1 MEKSGSRDVPLRCEA
16 KVQRVRGDARP
27 VRRVGS
33 HRVTLRIPSVFPVHG
48 QVHFTAWHHRRSPFV
63 PPSSWS
69 CASRSAT
76 RGLIEKQVR
85 IVARRVATLHAVV
98 VGMSEGQVQRPD
110 QERPFLI
117 SNIRF
122 WEFVSADYSLLR
134 NERQTK
140 LARHHR
146 DTRGTTTPYNNT
158 TAILIWS
165 QGCTCSFIIRKLPVE
180 QAKDR
185 KRNSGAEG

>member
-1 MEKSGSRDVPLRCEA
+1 MEKSGSRDVPLRCET

-98 VGMSEGQVQRPD
+98 VGMSAGQVQRPD
-110 QERPFLI
+110 QERPFSDI
-117 SNIRF
+117 ENQVWGIRF
-122 WEFVSADYSLLR
+122 GRLFVAAEREAD
-134 NERQTK
+134 ET
-140 LARHHR
+140 
-146 DTRGTTTPYNNT
+146 GTTP
-158 TAILIWS
+158 
-165 QGCTCSFIIRKLPVE
+165 QGHAWHHDAL
-180 QAKDR
+180 
-185 KRNSGAEG
+185 